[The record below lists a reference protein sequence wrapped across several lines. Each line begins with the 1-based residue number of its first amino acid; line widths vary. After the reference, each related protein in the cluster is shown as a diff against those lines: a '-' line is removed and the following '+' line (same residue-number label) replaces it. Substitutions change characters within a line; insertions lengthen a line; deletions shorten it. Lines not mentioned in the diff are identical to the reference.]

1 MMSAGDKRRMGLANI
16 PAPALTNSAGA
27 FFAHAAGG
35 SVNAEITEAGSRGRE
50 GGGLHHRFRQRLHRC
65 NALTQL
71 SARANTHKMR
81 MVNKFFAI
89 ADTIQ
94 ADKCISL
101 AFILFTR

>member
-50 GGGLHHRFRQRLHRC
+50 GGGLHH
-65 NALTQL
+65 
-71 SARANTHKMR
+71 
-81 MVNKFFAI
+81 KFFAI